1 MIIGN
6 NNPNNVFSN
15 HLNNPRNKNQNL
27 NNQPTNSF
35 ENKWNKIQEYNENRT
50 KRKNV
55 FVKDIKE
62 QHYTNS
68 SNANQMHDKTLAMLH
83 ERLQN
88 GTITLE
94 EFNKRC
100 SILGQQRQ
108 KCSKNNKL
116 F

>member
-6 NNPNNVFSN
+6 NNPKTK
-15 HLNNPRNKNQNL
+15 HQNS
-27 NNQPTNSF
+27 NNQLANTF
-35 ENKWNKIQEYNENRT
+35 ENKWNKIQEYNKNRT
-50 KRKNV
+50 QRKNV

-94 EFNKRC
+94 EFNKKC
-100 SILGQQRQ
+100 NILGQQRQ
-108 KCSKNNKL
+108 NSSKNNKL